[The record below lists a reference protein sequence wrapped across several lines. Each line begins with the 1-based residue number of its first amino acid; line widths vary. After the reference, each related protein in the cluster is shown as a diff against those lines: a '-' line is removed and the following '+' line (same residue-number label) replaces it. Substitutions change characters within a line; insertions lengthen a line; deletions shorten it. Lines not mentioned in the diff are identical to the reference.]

1 MDNNHND
8 FSGINNNL
16 QGINNN
22 PKDTNNNSQDTG
34 STTSNVIPSDRKVIQ
49 PLNDVQLPKD
59 YIRQNNIYQQ
69 DSNSSQQNQPQGN
82 NQPNGA
88 QPHEGIPQQN
98 SSQQSANQQ
107 STQLA
112 SPVPTNQGV
121 DYNRAL
127 MREFGISDRVTPG
140 RCLTVGIVGIVCSAI
155 LLGTLGIHD
164 FIVGRWKQGIIH
176 AALAAGWL
184 ILTTIAGNLT
194 RVTTINDYAVAA
206 GGSRMSMLCMYLGA
220 LLRFIS
226 IVYTLFESIMMIKI
240 AKKAYA
246 NNTQNTV
253 PAKITYSK
261 ALPIIS
267 IIAALMPVL
276 LYVFCLISSRGSTSE
291 NGPGAVWWLMVLYV
305 ESLGWPIFATAIVT
319 GILGLKSKAKW
330 LSVVSLAVQVLVAAY
345 VIMLFSGILR

>member
-1 MDNNHND
+1 MDNSHND
-8 FSGINNNL
+8 FSGTNNNP
-16 QGINNN
+16 QGINNIPQAANSN
-22 PKDTNNNSQDTG
+22 PQDASNTI
-34 STTSNVIPSDRKVIQ
+34 SNVIPSDRKVIQ

-69 DSNSSQQNQPQGN
+69 DSNSSQQNRPQGN

-107 STQLA
+107 SAQSA
-112 SPVPTNQGV
+112 DPAPTNQGV

-155 LLGTLGIHD
+155 LLVTLGIHD

-176 AALAAGWL
+176 AALAGGWL
-184 ILTTIAGNLT
+184 VLTTIAENLT
-194 RVTTINDYAVAA
+194 RVTTINDYATTA
-206 GGSRMSMLCMYLGA
+206 GNSGISSLCMYLGV
-220 LLRFIS
+220 LLRFLS
-226 IVYTLFESIMMIKI
+226 IVYTLYESIMMIKI
-240 AKKAYA
+240 VKKAYA
-246 NNTQNTV
+246 KNTQNTV

-291 NGPGAVWWLMVLYV
+291 NGPGAVWWLMVFYAW
-305 ESLGWPIFATAIVT
+305 SLAWPIFAIAIVT
-319 GILGLKSKAKW
+319 GILGLKSKVKW